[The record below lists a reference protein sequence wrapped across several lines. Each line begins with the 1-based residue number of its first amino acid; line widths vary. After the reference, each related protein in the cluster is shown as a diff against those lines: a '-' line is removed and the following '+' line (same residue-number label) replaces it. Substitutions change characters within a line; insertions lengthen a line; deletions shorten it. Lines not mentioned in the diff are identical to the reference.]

1 MNASLAKYNASSNL
15 ELYRTYMRMVEV
27 ADMIWIYVPPLILI
41 LGTFGNGMSI
51 AILSKMNRRGEST
64 VTTYLIALAVSDLL
78 LLYFGLLRLWLYFE
92 FGFDFMS
99 VSSFVCKLCK
109 WVVYMSGAMSAW
121 FLVAVTLQRTV
132 SVVWPHRMNAVCT
145 PRTSRRLVA
154 AIAMFLM
161 AVHLHV
167 LYGVEVV
174 PLEEIGNNSSYW
186 CHIEN
191 KNYLNFF
198 SKVWSWVDLMIFS
211 LTPFA
216 ILLVSNAILLK
227 TVVMSARR
235 ALQTLTVRDT
245 KQISEREKKASSMT
259 VTLITISFT
268 FFLLTGPFC
277 IYLLIKPYILLND
290 ISDLREK
297 GIREVVLVSINMLWY
312 SNSAINFYLYCLTG
326 SRFRLEFKNIFTCR
340 NHTK

>member
-1 MNASLAKYNASSNL
+1 MNTSLTRYNTSFDL
-15 ELYRTYMRMVEV
+15 ELYRTYMRMVEA

-154 AIAMFLM
+154 GIAMFLM

-174 PLEEIGNNSSYW
+174 GFEDGNATIYQ
-186 CHIEN
+186 CHIADEG
-191 KNYLNFF
+191 YLNFF
-198 SKVWSWVDLMIFS
+198 SKIWSWVDLMIFS

-227 TVVMSARR
+227 TVVTSARR

-277 IYLLIKPYILLND
+277 IYLLIKPYVLLNR
-290 ISDLREK
+290 STDLREK
-297 GIREVVLVSINMLWY
+297 GIQEVVLVSINMLWY
-312 SNSAINFYLYCLTG
+312 SNSAVNFYLYCLTG
-326 SRFRLEFKNIFTCR
+326 SRFRLEFKNIFTCS
-340 NHTK
+340 NHKK